1 MKKLLAILLALIMM
15 LTMIPAFA
23 EGEVAQ
29 IGETKYATLDEA
41 IEKAADRDT
50 IVLLANCTTAGMNL
64 SKNLTIDG
72 GESKYT
78 VTFNDEG
85 IALWGKSLMFKNC
98 KVVMEG
104 IHSTP
109 YEEWNWMTICASK
122 DASLTLDNADMIM
135 DDKNDETLHNK
146 TPGQHAIYF
155 CSNNKLNIVNG
166 STLTIKNYTQDALE
180 WDGGD
185 GGYNVNITN
194 STFIS
199 DHNRSGF
206 TGTFTAGIYNSKVDV
221 INSTGNGS
229 NGSHFEIVN
238 GSVVNF
244 SYNNA
249 HGLSTG
255 RLTIDNSTVTANGNG
270 ANGVHA
276 GDTLIIKNEAVVEIK
291 ENNCSISSKW
301 TIPGALYVAGAEG
314 SNIDET
320 STVTITENQGSGI
333 LLKDGSLII
342 EEGAKLTVMNNTAEK
357 LEYGGGANV
366 RGDLTLPNSAV
377 FYNNHAA
384 KAGDDIYNAEGASIT
399 FGNVGSNWILAD
411 CNHTID
417 GWYKDGMPGEGD
429 TIGKRWCGTY
439 DGNVCVSHGEAYM
452 ESMQAGE
459 YETKIALKAAHG
471 AQTTPPSPTPDGGGH
486 THYDPTPSVPVVVV
500 VPPKTGDMPL
510 WYGIARFLGL
520 VK

>member
-29 IGETKYATLDEA
+29 IGGTKYATLDEA
-41 IEKAADRDT
+41 IEKAADSDT
-50 IVLLANCTTAGMNL
+50 IVLLADCETAGMNL

-72 GESKYT
+72 GTDKHT
-78 VTFNDEG
+78 VRFTQHG

-98 KVVMEG
+98 KVVMNG
-104 IHSTP
+104 IGSTP
-109 YEEWNWMTICASK
+109 YAEWSWMAICASK
-122 DASLTLDNADMIM
+122 DASLTLDNTEMTMNGAEG
-135 DDKNDETLHNK
+135 NTA
-146 TPGQHAIYF
+146 HAIYF
-155 CSNNKLNIVNG
+155 CSNNKLN
-166 STLTIKNYTQDALE
+166 LTDSKLEIKNYQQDALE

-206 TGTFTAGIYNSKVDV
+206 TGTFTAKIDNSKVDV

-244 SYNNA
+244 SDNNA

-270 ANGVHA
+270 GNGVHA
-276 GDTLIIKNEAVVEIK
+276 GDTLIIKNNAVVEIK
-291 ENNCSISSKW
+291 KNNCSISSQW

-314 SNIDET
+314 SNIDKT
-320 STVTITENQGSGI
+320 SAVTITENKGSGI
-333 LLKDGSLII
+333 LLKGGSLII

-366 RGDLTLPNSAV
+366 RGDLTLPNSTV

-384 KAGDDIYNAEGASIT
+384 KAGDDIYNADGASIT
-399 FGNVGSNWILAD
+399 FGNVGSNWILDD
-411 CNHTID
+411 CNHTIN
-417 GWYKDGMPGEGD
+417 GWYDDAEES
-429 TIGKRWCGTY
+429 RWNSTY
-439 DGNVCVSHGEAYM
+439 DGKPCIDGCADHAVRVS
-452 ESMQAGE
+452 AG
-459 YETKIALKAAHG
+459 KIEVLRALKAAHD
-471 AQTTPPSPTPDGGGH
+471 AQTTPPEPTPTPYIPH
-486 THYDPTPSVPVVVV
+486 HHYDPVPVVVV
-500 VPPKTGDMPL
+500 VPPKTGDMTIWQSIL
-510 WYGIARFLGL
+510 HFLGIR
-520 VK
+520 

>member
-1 MKKLLAILLALIMM
+1 MKKLLAILLALIVM

-29 IGETKYATLDEA
+29 IGGIKYATLDEA
-41 IEKAADRDT
+41 IEKAADSDT
-50 IVLLANCTTAGMNL
+50 IVLLSDCETAGINL
-64 SKNLTIDG
+64 NKDLSIDG

-78 VTFNDEG
+78 VTFNDRG

-98 KVVMEG
+98 KVVMNG
-104 IHSTP
+104 IGSTP
-109 YEEWNWMTICASK
+109 YAEWSWVAICASK
-122 DASLTLDNADMIM
+122 DASLLLENTEMTMNGAEG
-135 DDKNDETLHNK
+135 NTA
-146 TPGQHAIYF
+146 HAIYF
-155 CSNNKLNIVNG
+155 CSNNKLN
-166 STLTIKNYTQDALE
+166 LTDSKLEIKNYQQDALE

-206 TGTFTAGIYNSKVDV
+206 TGTFTAKIDNSKVDV

-244 SYNNA
+244 SDNNA

-270 ANGVHA
+270 GNGVHA
-276 GDTLIIKNEAVVEIK
+276 GDTLIIKNNAVVEIK
-291 ENNCSISSKW
+291 KNNCSISSQC
-301 TIPGALYVAGAEG
+301 TIPGAIYVAGAEG
-314 SNIDET
+314 SNIDKT
-320 STVTITENQGSGI
+320 SAVTITENKGSGI
-333 LLKDGSLII
+333 LLKGGSLII

-399 FGNVGSNWILAD
+399 FGNVGSNWILDD
-411 CNHTID
+411 CNHTIN
-417 GWYKDGMPGEGD
+417 GWYDDAEES
-429 TIGKRWCGTY
+429 RWNSTY
-439 DGNVCVSHGEAYM
+439 DGKPCIDGCADHAVRVS
-452 ESMQAGE
+452 AG
-459 YETKIALKAAHG
+459 KIEVLRALKAAHD
-471 AQTTPPSPTPDGGGH
+471 AQTTPPSPTSYNGGH
-486 THYDPTPSVPVVVV
+486 SHYHPDPTPVPVIVI
-500 VPPKTGDMPL
+500 PPKTGDMTVWQSIL
-510 WYGIARFLGL
+510 HFFGIR
-520 VK
+520 

>member
-1 MKKLLAILLALIMM
+1 MKKLLAILLALVMV

-29 IGETKYATLDEA
+29 IGGTKYATLDEA
-41 IEKAADRDT
+41 IEKAADSDT
-50 IVLLANCTTAGMNL
+50 IVLLADCTTAGMNL

-78 VTFNDEG
+78 VTFNDKG

-98 KVVMEG
+98 KVVMNG
-104 IHSTP
+104 IGSTP
-109 YEEWNWMTICASK
+109 YAEWSWMAICASK
-122 DASLTLDNADMIM
+122 DALLLLENTEMTMNGAEG
-135 DDKNDETLHNK
+135 NTA
-146 TPGQHAIYF
+146 HAIYF
-155 CSNNKLNIVNG
+155 CSNNKLN
-166 STLTIKNYTQDALE
+166 LTDSKLEIKNYQQDALE

-206 TGTFTAGIYNSKVDV
+206 TGTFTAKIDNSKVDV

-244 SYNNA
+244 SDNNA

-270 ANGVHA
+270 GNGVHA
-276 GDTLIIKNEAVVEIK
+276 GDTLIIKNNAVVEIK
-291 ENNCSISSKW
+291 KNNCSISSKW

-314 SNIDET
+314 SNIDKT
-320 STVTITENQGSGI
+320 SAVTITENKGSGI
-333 LLKDGSLII
+333 LLKGGSLII
-342 EEGAKLTVMNNTAEK
+342 EEGAKLTIMNNTAEK

-399 FGNVGSNWILAD
+399 FGNVGSNWILDD
-411 CNHTID
+411 CNHTIN
-417 GWYKDGMPGEGD
+417 GWYDDAEES
-429 TIGKRWCGTY
+429 RWNSTY
-439 DGNVCVSHGEAYM
+439 DGKPCIDGCADHAVRVS
-452 ESMQAGE
+452 AG
-459 YETKIALKAAHG
+459 KIEVLRALKAAHD
-471 AQTTPPSPTPDGGGH
+471 AQTTPPEPTPTPYIPH
-486 THYDPTPSVPVVVV
+486 HHYDPVPVVVL
-500 VPPKTGDMPL
+500 VPPKTGDMTIWQSIL
-510 WYGIARFLGL
+510 HFLGIR
-520 VK
+520 

>member
-1 MKKLLAILLALIMM
+1 MKKSLAILLALIMM

-29 IGETKYATLDEA
+29 IGETKYTTLDEA
-41 IEKAADRDT
+41 IEKAADGDT
-50 IVLLANCTTAGMNL
+50 IVLLADCTTAGMNL

-72 GESKYT
+72 GTDKHT
-78 VTFNDEG
+78 VRFTQHG

-98 KVVMEG
+98 KVVMNG
-104 IHSTP
+104 IGSTP
-109 YEEWNWMTICASK
+109 YAEWSWMVICASK
-122 DASLTLDNADMIM
+122 DASLLLENTEMTMNGAEG
-135 DDKNDETLHNK
+135 NTA
-146 TPGQHAIYF
+146 HAIYF
-155 CSNNKLNIVNG
+155 CSNNKLN
-166 STLTIKNYTQDALE
+166 LTDSKLEIKNYQQDALE

-206 TGTFTAGIYNSKVDV
+206 TGTFTAKIDNSKVDV

-244 SYNNA
+244 SDNNA

-276 GDTLIIKNEAVVEIK
+276 GDTLIIRNNAVVEIK
-291 ENNCSISSKW
+291 KNNCSISSQW
-301 TIPGALYVAGAEG
+301 TIPGALYVAGADG
-314 SNIDET
+314 SNIDKT
-320 STVTITENQGSGI
+320 SGVTITENKGSGI
-333 LLKDGSLII
+333 LLIKGGSLII

-366 RGDLTLPNSAV
+366 RGNLTLPSSAV

-399 FGNVGSNWILAD
+399 FGNVGSNWILDD
-411 CNHTID
+411 CNHTIN
-417 GWYKDGMPGEGD
+417 GWYDDAEESRWNSTCDGKLCIDERADHAVRVSAGKIEGL
-429 TIGKRWCGTY
+429 R
-439 DGNVCVSHGEAYM
+439 
-452 ESMQAGE
+452 
-459 YETKIALKAAHG
+459 ALKAAHD
-471 AQTTPPSPTPDGGGH
+471 AQTTPPEPTPTPYIPH
-486 THYDPTPSVPVVVV
+486 HHYDPVPVVVV

>member
-1 MKKLLAILLALIMM
+1 MKKLLAILLALVMV

-29 IGETKYATLDEA
+29 IGGTKYATLDEA
-41 IEKAADRDT
+41 IEKAADSDT
-50 IVLLANCTTAGMNL
+50 IVLLADCTTAGMNL

-78 VTFNDEG
+78 VTFNDKG

-98 KVVMEG
+98 KVVMNG
-104 IHSTP
+104 IGSTP
-109 YEEWNWMTICASK
+109 YAEWSWMAICASK
-122 DASLTLDNADMIM
+122 DALLLLENTEMTMNGAEG
-135 DDKNDETLHNK
+135 NTA
-146 TPGQHAIYF
+146 HAIYF
-155 CSNNKLNIVNG
+155 CSNNKLN
-166 STLTIKNYTQDALE
+166 LTDSKLEIKNYQQDALE

-206 TGTFTAGIYNSKVDV
+206 TGTFTAKIDNSKVDV

-244 SYNNA
+244 GDNNA

-270 ANGVHA
+270 GNGVHA
-276 GDTLIIKNEAVVEIK
+276 GDTLIIKNNAVVEIK
-291 ENNCSISSKW
+291 KNNCSISSKW

-314 SNIDET
+314 SNIDKT
-320 STVTITENQGSGI
+320 SAVTITENKGSGI
-333 LLKDGSLII
+333 LLKGGSLII
-342 EEGAKLTVMNNTAEK
+342 EEGAKLTIMNNTAEK

-399 FGNVGSNWILAD
+399 FGNVGSNWILDD
-411 CNHTID
+411 CNHTIN
-417 GWYKDGMPGEGD
+417 GWYDDAEES
-429 TIGKRWCGTY
+429 RWNSTY
-439 DGNVCVSHGEAYM
+439 DGKPCIDGCADHAVRVS
-452 ESMQAGE
+452 AG
-459 YETKIALKAAHG
+459 KIEVLRALKAAHD
-471 AQTTPPSPTPDGGGH
+471 AQTTPPEPTPTPYIPH
-486 THYDPTPSVPVVVV
+486 HHYDPVPVVVV
-500 VPPKTGDMPL
+500 VPPKTGDMTIWQSIL
-510 WYGIARFLGL
+510 HFLGIR
-520 VK
+520 

>member
-1 MKKLLAILLALIMM
+1 MKKLLAILLALVMV

-29 IGETKYATLDEA
+29 IGGTKYATLDEA
-41 IEKAADRDT
+41 IEKAADSDT
-50 IVLLANCTTAGMNL
+50 IVLLADCTTAGMNL

-78 VTFNDEG
+78 VTFNDKG

-98 KVVMEG
+98 KVVMNG
-104 IHSTP
+104 IGSTP
-109 YEEWNWMTICASK
+109 YAEWSWMAICASK
-122 DASLTLDNADMIM
+122 DALLLLENTEMTMNGAEG
-135 DDKNDETLHNK
+135 NTA
-146 TPGQHAIYF
+146 HAIYF
-155 CSNNKLNIVNG
+155 CSNNKLN
-166 STLTIKNYTQDALE
+166 LTDSKLEIKNYQQDALE

-206 TGTFTAGIYNSKVDV
+206 TGIFTARIDNSKVDV

-244 SYNNA
+244 SDNNA

-270 ANGVHA
+270 GNGVHA
-276 GDTLIIKNEAVVEIK
+276 GDTLIIKNNAVVEIK
-291 ENNCSISSKW
+291 KNNCSISSKW

-314 SNIDET
+314 SNIDKT
-320 STVTITENQGSGI
+320 SAVTITENKGSGI
-333 LLKDGSLII
+333 LLKGGSLII
-342 EEGAKLTVMNNTAEK
+342 EEGAKLTIMNNTAEK

-399 FGNVGSNWILAD
+399 FGNVGSNWILDD
-411 CNHTID
+411 CNHTIN
-417 GWYKDGMPGEGD
+417 GWYDDAEES
-429 TIGKRWCGTY
+429 RWNSTY
-439 DGNVCVSHGEAYM
+439 DGKPCIDGCADHAVRVS
-452 ESMQAGE
+452 AG
-459 YETKIALKAAHG
+459 KIEVLRALKAAHD
-471 AQTTPPSPTPDGGGH
+471 AQTTTPVPTPYNGGGG
-486 THYDPTPSVPVVVV
+486 YYYPTTTPVPVIVI
-500 VPPKTGDMPL
+500 PPKTGDMTIWQSIL
-510 WYGIARFLGL
+510 HFLGIR
-520 VK
+520 

>member
-1 MKKLLAILLALIMM
+1 MKKLLAILLALVMV

-29 IGETKYATLDEA
+29 IGGTKYATLDEA
-41 IEKAADRDT
+41 IEKAADSDT
-50 IVLLANCTTAGMNL
+50 IVLLADCTTAGMNL

-78 VTFNDEG
+78 VTFNDKG

-98 KVVMEG
+98 KVVMNG
-104 IHSTP
+104 IGSTP
-109 YEEWNWMTICASK
+109 YAEWSWMAICASK
-122 DASLTLDNADMIM
+122 DALLLLENTEMTMNGAEG
-135 DDKNDETLHNK
+135 NTA
-146 TPGQHAIYF
+146 HAIYF
-155 CSNNKLNIVNG
+155 CSNNKLN
-166 STLTIKNYTQDALE
+166 LTDSKLEIKNYQQDALE

-206 TGTFTAGIYNSKVDV
+206 TGTFTAKIDNSKVDV

-244 SYNNA
+244 SDNNA

-270 ANGVHA
+270 GNGVHA
-276 GDTLIIKNEAVVEIK
+276 GDTLIIKNNAVVEIK
-291 ENNCSISSKW
+291 KNNCSISSKW

-314 SNIDET
+314 SNIDKT
-320 STVTITENQGSGI
+320 SAVTITENKGSGI
-333 LLKDGSLII
+333 LLKGGSLII
-342 EEGAKLTVMNNTAEK
+342 EEGAKLTIMNNTAEK

-399 FGNVGSNWILAD
+399 FGNVGSNWILDD
-411 CNHTID
+411 CNHTIN
-417 GWYKDGMPGEGD
+417 GWYDDAEES
-429 TIGKRWCGTY
+429 RWNSTY
-439 DGNVCVSHGEAYM
+439 DGKPCIDGCADHAVRVS
-452 ESMQAGE
+452 AGK
-459 YETKIALKAAHG
+459 KIEVLRALKAAHD
-471 AQTTPPSPTPDGGGH
+471 AQTTPPEPTPTPYIPH
-486 THYDPTPSVPVVVV
+486 HHYDPVPVVVV
-500 VPPKTGDMPL
+500 VPPKTGDMTIWQSIL
-510 WYGIARFLGL
+510 HFFGIR
-520 VK
+520 